1 MHCDMLKIQDG
12 VAIVEKLNSAK
23 MTSVDMNQC
32 MPEMSGA
39 LGYIWNDKTRKKS
52 SRLQFRKRL
61 QWKRTHI
68 QLLLKSLDTSV
79 TKQ

>member
-39 LGYIWNDKTRKKS
+39 LGYI
-52 SRLQFRKRL
+52 
-61 QWKRTHI
+61 
-68 QLLLKSLDTSV
+68 
-79 TKQ
+79 